1 MKKNFKKL
9 MTCRLRTWRM
19 LKKTNM
25 DSIPVSTKTIIATSN
40 LQLDIVQIFEHLPVD
55 DRILLLYYQNQ
66 TRGDDSLLKK
76 KNKKCFRNA
85 VNVILQV
92 EANKNVNFKLSKNG
106 KFQLTGCK
114 NEDHA
119 IQAVAYFIQQLWV
132 HCRQHVVIPV
142 QEIRVYFQTVMT
154 NIDFSLGF
162 CVDRQK
168 LDHLLNQRTP
178 FHSLLETSFGYTGV
192 NIKFPLELPWWK
204 LPVPVMRMLPETSTS
219 WKLTHEILESM
230 ATLTPDQKNKK
241 KYNTFLVFHSGNV
254 IMSGMTKTTMQVHYD
269 QFHALTREWRDE
281 MEEKLIS

>member
-1 MKKNFKKL
+1 M
-9 MTCRLRTWRM
+9 ME
-19 LKKTNM
+19 
-25 DSIPVSTKTIIATSN
+25 SVPVSTKTIIATSN
-40 LQLDIVQIFEHLPVD
+40 LKFDIVHIFETFPLG
-55 DRILLLYYQNQ
+55 DRVRLLYYQNQ

-92 EANKNVNFKLSKNG
+92 DTHKTVNFKLTKNG

-119 IQAVAYFIQQLWV
+119 IQSVAFFIQQLFE
-132 HCRQHVVIPV
+132 HCRPYLTLSETTREVV
-142 QEIRVYFQTVMT
+142 VYFQTVMT

-168 LDHLLNQRTP
+168 LDHMLNQRTP

-192 NIKFPLELPWWK
+192 NIKFPLDMPWWK
-204 LPVPVMRMLPETSTS
+204 LPVPVLRMNHDDMNHHNKDTATGGSSSSTS
-219 WKLTHEILESM
+219 STGWRLQHEVLESI
-230 ATLTPDQKNKK
+230 ATLTSEQRNKK

-254 IMSGMTKTTMQVHYD
+254 IMSGMTKPTMHAHYD
-269 QFHALTREWRDE
+269 RFQAMMKEWRGDI
-281 MEEKLIS
+281 EEKLKS